1 MGYFTMNILRHGY
14 RQTPDNIVY
23 YKKCSTCGCE
33 FTYQL
38 SDIRC
43 AYCGTDDVSKVVYCP
58 ECAYTNIIWFKIK
71 YKEKK
76 HGKRI

>member
-1 MGYFTMNILRHGY
+1 MNILRHGY

-38 SDIRC
+38 SDIRYE
-43 AYCGTDDVSKVVYCP
+43 YCRTDDVSEVVYCP
-58 ECAYTNIIWFKIK
+58 ECAYSNDVCFKRK
-71 YKEKK
+71 YKEK
-76 HGKRI
+76 